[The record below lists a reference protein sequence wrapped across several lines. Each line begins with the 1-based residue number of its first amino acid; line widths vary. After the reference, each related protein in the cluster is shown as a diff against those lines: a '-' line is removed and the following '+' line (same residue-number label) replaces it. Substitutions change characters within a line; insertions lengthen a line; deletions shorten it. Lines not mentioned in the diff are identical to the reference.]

1 MKIDK
6 DSIVFKIIFYTNIA
20 IISSSVVIA
29 SIITFITFQD
39 MEAKLLNTAKE
50 KVFILEKAHM
60 NYIFNMRGDI
70 TQILLKNGDFYS
82 NLEKVNYGSFSQIL
96 KNELI
101 KNDFRKYYQI
111 EIALFDKKGRILG
124 HSGKNN
130 IFEEEVLFSPE
141 EFSKITK
148 KKKDYTVKA
157 DNELYSRII
166 LSNNMFKEEKNNG
179 YIVLSVPLNNNI
191 LRYMREYIELS
202 KSDKIFILSSTDYLY
217 GDFKRK
223 PKEKAFLLKKQEKDG
238 ENIYKYSYR
247 NIEINEKPYYIVTT
261 TLEDINKKEILGY
274 LGVGI
279 SRENF
284 LKTKIIIAIFIGI
297 MVLSFVTIAT
307 TFFGRILKS
316 MLLPLNK
323 ISNAAEEIS
332 NGNYNTV
339 IDFDGIGEV
348 KLLETS
354 LKGMLKKLED
364 NQKNLKIRNKKLKEN
379 LNKMK
384 SVEKLILSLETE
396 GDIKKIV
403 KKIMKTFVSESDL
416 GFMRGMFFRYS
427 RERNIFVGET
437 CLLNTHITEIRNDI
451 LKERKNGFEFQT
463 IQLEDVMKLIK
474 IPFSEE
480 NFISESFKKKE
491 SNYINDKAYK
501 YNLGNDLFNT
511 IGLKNFV
518 AVPIYNIDYYSG
530 VMLFDYYTKE
540 KEITEEDI
548 ELIKILI
555 LNVTTKLKNK
565 VEEKERIEEERNKTI
580 NNITERFLTIREEAL
595 NKLVSMVQ
603 ENEDIKL
610 KDLEEEIQD
619 FKSKVKNIKYSN
631 KILKQ
636 YSNPT
641 DRKKLEPV
649 NIEHLMVEV
658 IGMFRNILKEDRNEE
673 NVTIASFISYT
684 EDILGNRERLKRAF
698 IELLKNSYDAVLM
711 NEKSDKK
718 ITIIVIRDKISNKI
732 KIDIKDNGI
741 GMDEE
746 QLKYISQPFMT
757 YKGDTP
763 GLGIPLAERVIKD
776 CRGVI
781 KFYSNPKQG
790 TEIKITLNI
799 FKEEK

>member
-60 NYIFNMRGDI
+60 NYMFNMRGDI
-70 TQILLKNGDFYS
+70 TQILLKNGEFCKS
-82 NLEKVNYGSFSQIL
+82 LEKVNYEGFSKIL
-96 KNELI
+96 KDELI
-101 KNDFRKYYQI
+101 KSDFRKYYQI

-124 HSGKNN
+124 YSGDN
-130 IFEEEVLFSPE
+130 IFEDELLFTIE
-141 EFSKITK
+141 DFYKIEK
-148 KKKDYTVKA
+148 ERKYYTVKSE
-157 DNELYSRII
+157 NELYSRII
-166 LSNNMFKEEKNNG
+166 LPNEMFKEEKNNG
-179 YIVLSVPLNNNI
+179 FIVLSVPLNNNI

-202 KSDKIFILSSTDYLY
+202 SSDKIFILSSTDYLY
-217 GDFKRK
+217 GDFTKK
-223 PKEKAFLLKKQEKDG
+223 PKEKVFLLKKQEKNG

-247 NIEINEKPYYIVTT
+247 NIEINEKPYYIVTS
-261 TLEDINKKEILGY
+261 TLDDIDKKNILGY

-307 TFFGRILKS
+307 TFFSKILKN
-316 MLLPLNK
+316 MLLPINK

-339 IDFDGIGEV
+339 IEFNGVGEV
-348 KLLETS
+348 RLLETS
-354 LKGMLKKLED
+354 LKEMLKKLED
-364 NQKNLKIRNKKLKEN
+364 NQKSLKLRNKKLKEN
-379 LNKMK
+379 LKKMK
-384 SVEKLILSLETE
+384 SVEELILSLETE
-396 GDIKKIV
+396 GDIKNIV

-427 RERNIFVGET
+427 REKNVFVGET
-437 CLLNTHITEIRNDI
+437 CLLNTHISEIRNDI
-451 LKERKNGFEFQT
+451 LKERKSGFEFQT
-463 IQLEDVMKLIK
+463 TQLEDVIKLIK

-480 NFISESFKKKE
+480 NFISESFKKKQ
-491 SNYINDKAYK
+491 SNYINDKSYK
-501 YNLGNDLFNT
+501 YNLGNDLFNI

-518 AVPIYNIDYYSG
+518 AIPIFNIDYYSG
-530 VMLFDYYTKE
+530 VILFDYYTKD

-548 ELIKILI
+548 ELIKILV

-565 VEEKERIEEERNKTI
+565 VEENERIEEERNRTI
-580 NNITERFLTIREEAL
+580 NNITERFLTTREEAL
-595 NKLVSMVQ
+595 NKLVTMIQ
-603 ENEDIKL
+603 KREDT
-610 KDLEEEIQD
+610 DLEELSKEIQE
-619 FKSKVKNIKYSN
+619 FKTKIKNIKYSN

-636 YSNPT
+636 YSNPS

-649 NIEHLMVEV
+649 NMEHFMVEV
-658 IGMFRNILKEDRNEE
+658 IGAFRNILKEEGNEE
-673 NVTIASFISYT
+673 KITIASFISYT

-698 IELLKNSYDAVLM
+698 MELLKNSYDAVLA
-711 NEKSDKK
+711 NGKSDKK
-718 ITIIVIRDKISNKI
+718 ITIIVTRDKIANKI
-732 KIDIKDNGI
+732 KIEIKDNGI

-763 GLGIPLAERVIKD
+763 GLGIPLVERVIKD
-776 CRGVI
+776 CKGVI
-781 KFYSNPKQG
+781 KFYSNPQKG

>member
-6 DSIVFKIIFYTNIA
+6 SSIVFKIIFYTNIA
-20 IISSSVVIA
+20 IISSSIVVA

-70 TQILLKNGDFYS
+70 TQILLKNGDFCR
-82 NLEKVNYGSFSQIL
+82 NLEKVNYESFSQIL
-96 KNELI
+96 KEELI
-101 KNDFRKYYQI
+101 RNDFRKYYQI

-124 HSGKNN
+124 YSGDN
-130 IFEEEVLFSPE
+130 IFEDELLFISE
-141 EFSKITK
+141 DFDRIIKTK
-148 KKKDYTVKA
+148 KYYTVKSG
-157 DNELYSRII
+157 NELYSRII
-166 LSNNMFKEEKNNG
+166 LHNDMFKEEKDNG

-202 KSDKIFILSSTDYLY
+202 SSDKIFILSSTDYLY
-217 GDFKRK
+217 GDFKKK
-223 PKEKAFLLKKQEKDG
+223 PKEKVFLLKNQGD
-238 ENIYKYSYR
+238 NVYKYSYR
-247 NIEINEKPYYIVTT
+247 NIEINEKPYYIVTS
-261 TLEDINKKEILGY
+261 TLNDIDQKNVLGY

-307 TFFGRILKS
+307 TFFSKILKS

-332 NGNYNTV
+332 NGNYNTI

-348 KLLETS
+348 KLLEVS

-364 NQKNLKIRNKKLKEN
+364 NQRTLKIRNKKLKEN
-379 LNKMK
+379 LKKMK
-384 SVEKLILSLETE
+384 SVEELILSLETE
-396 GDIKKIV
+396 SDIKNIV
-403 KKIMKTFVSESDL
+403 RKIMKTFVSEADL

-427 RERNIFVGET
+427 REKNVFIGEM
-437 CLLNTHITEIRNDI
+437 CLLNNHITEIRNDI

-463 IQLEDVMKLIK
+463 TQLEDVIKLIK

-480 NFISESFKKKE
+480 NFISESFKKKQ
-491 SNYINDKAYK
+491 SNYVNDKAYK

-518 AVPIYNIDYYSG
+518 AIPIYNIDYYSG
-530 VMLFDYYTKE
+530 VMLFDYYTKD

-548 ELIKILI
+548 ELIKILV

-565 VEEKERIEEERNKTI
+565 VEEKERIEEERNRTI
-580 NNITERFLTIREEAL
+580 NNITERFLTTREEAL
-595 NKLVSMVQ
+595 NKLVSLMQ
-603 ENEDIKL
+603 EKDNI
-610 KDLEEEIQD
+610 DLEELANEIQE

-636 YSNPT
+636 YSNPS

-649 NIEHLMVEV
+649 NIEHFMVEV
-658 IGMFRNILKEDRNEE
+658 IGVFRRILKEDGNEDK
-673 NVTIASFISYT
+673 VTIASFISYT
-684 EDILGNRERLKRAF
+684 EDVLGNRERLKRAF
-698 IELLKNSYDAVLM
+698 LELLKNSYDAVLA
-711 NEKSDKK
+711 NEKGDKK
-718 ITIIVIRDKISNKI
+718 ITIIVTRDKIANKI
-732 KIDIKDNGI
+732 KIEIKDNGI

-763 GLGIPLAERVIKD
+763 GLGIPLVERVIKD

-781 KFYSNPKQG
+781 KFYSNPQKG

>member
-6 DSIVFKIIFYTNIA
+6 SSIVFKIIFYTNIA
-20 IISSSVVIA
+20 IISSSIVVA

-70 TQILLKNGDFYS
+70 TQILLKNGDFCR
-82 NLEKVNYGSFSQIL
+82 NLEKVNYESFSRIL
-96 KNELI
+96 KEELI
-101 KNDFRKYYQI
+101 RNDFRKYYQI

-124 HSGKNN
+124 YSGDN
-130 IFEEEVLFSPE
+130 IFEDELLFTSE
-141 EFSKITK
+141 DFDRIIKTK
-148 KKKDYTVKA
+148 KYYTVKSG
-157 DNELYSRII
+157 NELYSRII
-166 LSNNMFKEEKNNG
+166 LHNDMFKEEKDNG

-202 KSDKIFILSSTDYLY
+202 SSDKIFILSSTDYLY
-217 GDFKRK
+217 GDFKKK
-223 PKEKAFLLKKQEKDG
+223 PKEKVFLLKNQGD
-238 ENIYKYSYR
+238 NVYKYSYR
-247 NIEINEKPYYIVTT
+247 NIEINEKPYYIVTS
-261 TLEDINKKEILGY
+261 TLNDIDQKNVLGY

-307 TFFGRILKS
+307 TFFSKILKS

-332 NGNYNTV
+332 NGNYNTI

-348 KLLETS
+348 KLLEVS

-364 NQKNLKIRNKKLKEN
+364 NQRTLKIRNKKLKEN
-379 LNKMK
+379 LKKMK
-384 SVEKLILSLETE
+384 SVEELILSLETE
-396 GDIKKIV
+396 SDIKNIV
-403 KKIMKTFVSESDL
+403 RKIMKTFVSEADL

-427 RERNIFVGET
+427 REKNVFIGEM
-437 CLLNTHITEIRNDI
+437 CLLNNHITEIRNDI

-463 IQLEDVMKLIK
+463 TQLEDVIKLIK

-480 NFISESFKKKE
+480 NFISESFKKKQ
-491 SNYINDKAYK
+491 SNYVNDKAYK

-518 AVPIYNIDYYSG
+518 AIPIYNIDYYSG
-530 VMLFDYYTKE
+530 VMLFDYYTKD

-548 ELIKILI
+548 ELIKILV

-565 VEEKERIEEERNKTI
+565 VEEKERIEEERNRTI
-580 NNITERFLTIREEAL
+580 NNITERFLTTREEAL
-595 NKLVSMVQ
+595 NKLVSLMQ
-603 ENEDIKL
+603 EKDNI
-610 KDLEEEIQD
+610 DLEELANEIQE

-636 YSNPT
+636 YSNPS

-649 NIEHLMVEV
+649 NIEHFMVEV
-658 IGMFRNILKEDRNEE
+658 IGVFRGILKEDGNEDK
-673 NVTIASFISYT
+673 VTIASFISYT
-684 EDILGNRERLKRAF
+684 EDVLGNRERLKRAF
-698 IELLKNSYDAVLM
+698 LELLKNSYDAVLA

-718 ITIIVIRDKISNKI
+718 ITIIVTRDKIANKI
-732 KIDIKDNGI
+732 KIEIKDNGI

-763 GLGIPLAERVIKD
+763 GLGIPLVERVIKD
-776 CRGVI
+776 CKGVI
-781 KFYSNPKQG
+781 KFYSNPQKG

>member
-6 DSIVFKIIFYTNIA
+6 GSIVFKIIFYTNIA
-20 IISSSVVIA
+20 IISSSIVVA

-39 MEAKLLNTAKE
+39 MESKLLNTAKE

-70 TQILLKNGDFYS
+70 TQILLKNGDFCR
-82 NLEKVNYGSFSQIL
+82 NLEKVNYESFSQIL
-96 KNELI
+96 KEELI
-101 KNDFRKYYQI
+101 RNDFRKYYQV

-124 HSGKNN
+124 YSGDN
-130 IFEEEVLFSPE
+130 IFEDELLFTSE
-141 EFSKITK
+141 DFDKIVK
-148 KKKDYTVKA
+148 NRKYYTVKSG
-157 DNELYSRII
+157 NELYSRII

-202 KSDKIFILSSTDYLY
+202 SSDKIFILSSTDYLY

-223 PKEKAFLLKKQEKDG
+223 PKEKVFLLKKQGKNG

-247 NIEINEKPYYIVTT
+247 NIEINEKPYYIVTS
-261 TLEDINKKEILGY
+261 TLDDINKKNVLGY

-307 TFFGRILKS
+307 TFFSKILKS

-339 IDFDGIGEV
+339 IEFDGIGEV

-364 NQKNLKIRNKKLKEN
+364 NQRNLKLRNKKLKEN
-379 LNKMK
+379 LKKMK
-384 SVEKLILSLETE
+384 SVEELILSLETE
-396 GDIKKIV
+396 GDIRNIV
-403 KKIMKTFVSESDL
+403 RKIMKTFVSEADL

-427 RERNIFVGET
+427 REKNVFIGEM
-437 CLLNTHITEIRNDI
+437 CLLNNHITEIRNDI

-463 IQLEDVMKLIK
+463 TQLEDVIKLIK

-480 NFISESFKKKE
+480 NFISESFKKKQ
-491 SNYINDKAYK
+491 SNYVNDKAYK

-518 AVPIYNIDYYSG
+518 AIPIYNIDYYSG
-530 VMLFDYYTKE
+530 VMLFDYYTKD

-548 ELIKILI
+548 ELIKILV

-565 VEEKERIEEERNKTI
+565 VEEKERIEEERNRTI
-580 NNITERFLTIREEAL
+580 NNITERFLTTREEAL
-595 NKLVSMVQ
+595 NKLVSLMQ
-603 ENEDIKL
+603 E
-610 KDLEEEIQD
+610 KDNINLEELANEIQE

-636 YSNPT
+636 YSNPS

-649 NIEHLMVEV
+649 NIEHFMVEV
-658 IGMFRNILKEDRNEE
+658 IGVFRGILKEDGNEE
-673 NVTIASFISYT
+673 KVTIASFISYT
-684 EDILGNRERLKRAF
+684 EDVLGNRERLKRAF
-698 IELLKNSYDAVLM
+698 IELLKNSYDAVLA
-711 NEKSDKK
+711 NGKSDKK
-718 ITIIVIRDKISNKI
+718 ITIIVTRDKIANKI

-763 GLGIPLAERVIKD
+763 GLGIPLVERVIKD

-781 KFYSNPKQG
+781 KFYSNLQKG